1 MVTGETVREMIF
13 MIKYCPRILYFIFCV
28 IVLLCTSCIGQDIQ
42 EEFYKVRGDKIK
54 RDDAKQLL
62 TGDIAALQQRCPQF
76 GSSGYNWTASYSLM
90 FASTP
95 CGGPSSS
102 SSSSSGSSKPTSAQ
116 QRQADSLT
124 GCANYDYLDR
134 SSINICRLLIQND
147 PCGAPS
153 CNGCNEPASTS
164 NYRFSTFALCS
175 GALRADFSFPLFL

>member
-1 MVTGETVREMIF
+1 MSFTT
-13 MIKYCPRILYFIFCV
+13 KYYSRILCCIFSA
-28 IVLLCTSCIGQDIQ
+28 IALLCISCIGQDIQ

-54 RDDAKQLL
+54 REDAKQLL

-76 GSSGYNWTASYSLM
+76 ASSGYNWTVSYTLM

-102 SSSSSGSSKPTSAQ
+102 SSSSSKSSKPTSAQ

-124 GCANYDYLDR
+124 GCADYDYLDR
-134 SSINICRLLIQND
+134 SSVNTCRLLIQND
-147 PCGAPS
+147 PCGAPT
-153 CNGCNEPASTS
+153 CNGCNEPAATS

>member
-1 MVTGETVREMIF
+1 
-13 MIKYCPRILYFIFCV
+13 MIKDSSRISCFLIAA
-28 IVLLCTSCIGQDIQ
+28 IVLLCLSCIGQDIQ

-62 TGDIAALQQRCPQF
+62 IGDIAALQQRCPQF
-76 GSSGYNWTASYSLM
+76 GSSGYNWTSSYSLM

-102 SSSSSGSSKPTSAQ
+102 SGSSSGSSKPTSAQ

-134 SSINICRLLIQND
+134 SSVNTCRLLIQND
-147 PCGAPS
+147 PCGTPS
-153 CNGCNEPASTS
+153 CNSCNEPSFTS

-175 GALRADFSFPLFL
+175 GALRADFSFPFFL